1 MFCPECGKFNPDE
14 NQVCQYCNS
23 LLIDNSAPVSTE
35 QSAEAPAPQTAG
47 EGSNDVVLNIP
58 KLDLAKAKS
67 FFMKNKFIII
77 PILAVVI
84 AFIIFVSVGSSMS
97 SPEKVVRNYY
107 NALVN
112 GEYEDMYDY
121 IALPEGDF
129 TTKENFVKHMKA
141 INKDDNSLPKQTD
154 FRVEEIRDNINNFE
168 NGMSASTE
176 KEKNDSPL
184 KKYTVT
190 FYDKSTGAT
199 DSYTVTLIEQDTKK
213 LLFFKDYK
221 VSSAGLIVKNVQFE
235 IAGDA
240 QIKIDGKTLKN
251 PKKNE
256 DGKVCGIKSVKEA
269 VSGTTLADVDESSYV
284 ARLKKIDKNIAF
296 DLFICQLSTNDAVP
310 SRNIELYKTEQAI
323 RFILEYVKNTF
334 DCPIVF
340 YTGTYFENEKYEK
353 LINLLYDLQKEYDF
367 YILDF
372 FNDKDMLS
380 VSEEDYKR
388 YMNDPIHPTIIGYKE
403 WWTPKFI
410 DFCKQL

>member
-1 MFCPECGKFNPDE
+1 MDLQNK
-14 NQVCQYCNS
+14 
-23 LLIDNSAPVSTE
+23 T
-35 QSAEAPAPQTAG
+35 
-47 EGSNDVVLNIP
+47 VLF
-58 KLDLAKAKS
+58 L
-67 FFMKNKFIII
+67 
-77 PILAVVI
+77 
-84 AFIIFVSVGSSMS
+84 GSS
-97 SPEKVVRNYY
+97 VTY
-107 NALVN
+107 
-112 GEYEDMYDY
+112 G
-121 IALPEGDF
+121 F
-129 TTKENFVKHMKA
+129 
-141 INKDDNSLPKQTD
+141 
-154 FRVEEIRDNINNFE
+154 
-168 NGMSASTE
+168 AS
-176 KEKNDSPL
+176 
-184 KKYTVT
+184 
-190 FYDKSTGAT
+190 GG
-199 DSYTVTLIEQDTKK
+199 
-213 LLFFKDYK
+213 
-221 VSSAGLIVKNVQFE
+221 VSFADIM
-235 IAGDA
+235 
-240 QIKIDGKTLKN
+240 
-251 PKKNE
+251 
-256 DGKVCGIKSVKEA
+256 GKVCGIKSVKEA

-367 YILDF
+367 YILDL